1 MTAATSRLRA
11 DASARSVIAA
21 AVVIVVVVLAAA
33 AALGAAAG
41 TRRRGRRLRVVDVS
55 GRAQEAEHLG
65 LAGRQVLDL
74 LLHAEPHG
82 PLLLPAVVRKQLRQL
97 RSEAAEVARKTEQ
110 HFAEVHHLLMGGGGL
125 AAGPGAALAAA
136 RAAAAPASAPAPP
149 LHPAPVHRDVD
160 VRHREPKAD
169 HGAGSGCEDRAA
181 AAALLA
187 PFRTLPGTDS
197 ATLPNLPNAH
207 GDRGTQS

>member
-65 LAGRQVLDL
+65 LAGRQALDL
-74 LLHAEPHG
+74 LLHAETHG
-82 PLLLPAVVRKQLRQL
+82 PLLPPAVLR
-97 RSEAAEVARKTEQ
+97 
-110 HFAEVHHLLMGGGGL
+110 
-125 AAGPGAALAAA
+125 
-136 RAAAAPASAPAPP
+136 
-149 LHPAPVHRDVD
+149 
-160 VRHREPKAD
+160 
-169 HGAGSGCEDRAA
+169 
-181 AAALLA
+181 
-187 PFRTLPGTDS
+187 
-197 ATLPNLPNAH
+197 
-207 GDRGTQS
+207 

>member
-1 MTAATSRLRA
+1 MLPLVAKIQKLNYKFVKNAPCAYSYNCNK
-11 DASARSVIAA
+11 
-21 AVVIVVVVLAAA
+21 VVLPK
-33 AALGAAAG
+33 AG
-41 TRRRGRRLRVVDVS
+41 TAGAVASLRPRLEP
-55 GRAQEAEHLG
+55 A
-65 LAGRQVLDL
+65 L
-74 LLHAEPHG
+74 LLQ
-82 PLLLPAVVRKQLRQL
+82 LLTEAV
-97 RSEAAEVARKTEQ
+97 EASPIADQ

-187 PFRTLPGTDS
+187 PFRTLPGTGG